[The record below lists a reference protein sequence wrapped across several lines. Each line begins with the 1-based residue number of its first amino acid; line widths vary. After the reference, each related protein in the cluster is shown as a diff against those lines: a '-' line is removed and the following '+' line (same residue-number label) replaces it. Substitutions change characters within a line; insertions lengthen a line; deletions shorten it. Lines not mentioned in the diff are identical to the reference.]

1 MRDAPA
7 CCYHAA
13 MSELSLRLLLLL
25 HVVVPLLFFTAS
37 VYLAL
42 HVLFARFII
51 APNSPVLWF
60 FSVLTRPLTRPVQAI
75 LPWGVSEARLRTLSL
90 AFYVVLW
97 LASRSAL
104 NALIGVRP
112 G

>member
-1 MRDAPA
+1 
-7 CCYHAA
+7 

-25 HVVVPLLFFTAS
+25 HVIVPLLFFTAS

-42 HVLFARFII
+42 HVLFARFVTT
-51 APNSPVLWF
+51 PNSPVLWF
-60 FSVLTRPLTRPVQAI
+60 FSVVTRPLTRPVQAI
-75 LPWGVSEARLRTLSL
+75 LPRAVSEARLRTLSL
-90 AFYVVLW
+90 AIYVVLW